1 LLGYRGRVVQLAV
14 DGAPAEFRITNVAVG
29 NGRFHGGGMHP
40 CPAAEIDDGI
50 LEVTVIE
57 YMNTLRLIR
66 DIRILYS
73 GEIYQHPKV
82 RHLRGFRI
90 EARSAKPALIEVDG
104 EPVGRLPLEITLL
117 PGKLPM
123 LMPLSKHALEVDPL
137 SR

>member
-1 LLGYRGRVVQLAV
+1 
-14 DGAPAEFRITNVAVG
+14 
-29 NGRFHGGGMHP
+29 MHP
-40 CPAAEIDDGI
+40 CPAAAMDDGM

-57 YMNTLRLIR
+57 YMNMLRLLR

-82 RHLRGFRI
+82 HHLRGIRI
-90 EARSAKPALIEVDG
+90 EARSAKTTLIEVDG

-123 LMPLSKHALEVDPL
+123 LMPSPGYAC
-137 SR
+137 SS